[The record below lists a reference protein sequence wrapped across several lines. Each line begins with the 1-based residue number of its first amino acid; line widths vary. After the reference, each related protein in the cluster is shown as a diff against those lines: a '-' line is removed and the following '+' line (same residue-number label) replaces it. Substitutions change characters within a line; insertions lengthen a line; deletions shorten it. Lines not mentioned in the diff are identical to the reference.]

1 IGAAIGLGFVAGIRL
16 YATILAL
23 GLAIRFGWLYLGAV
37 GQPLQV
43 LAEPAVLIAAG
54 VAYLAEFFADKV
66 PWVDSLWDA
75 FHTCI
80 RPLGAV
86 ILAAAALGRFDPVL
100 RLTLVILCGGVAFAS
115 HSSKAAARLVVNHSP
130 EPFTNIGMSLAEDAF
145 APFGIW
151 LSLSHPVAV
160 LLLVLTFLGG
170 FVWLMPK
177 IFRAIRRQ
185 FVALR
190 MRLL

>member
-1 IGAAIGLGFVAGIRL
+1 MDTIQLLGSTMGLGFVAGLRL
-16 YATILAL
+16 YSTVLAL
-23 GLAIRFGWLYLGAV
+23 GLGFRFGLL
-37 GQPLQV
+37 QPPAGFEQHMGTLTNPIV
-43 LAEPAVLIAAG
+43 LTAAA
-54 VAYLAEFFADKV
+54 VAYIAEFFADKV

-75 FHTCI
+75 FHTFV

-160 LLLVLTFLGG
+160 LLLVL
-170 FVWLMPK
+170 
-177 IFRAIRRQ
+177 
-185 FVALR
+185 
-190 MRLL
+190 